1 MRTAIAM
8 PDERE
13 KKLPVWAREKLYGL
27 RQELESSVRHADFV
41 EEENARL
48 RAVIE
53 GRFTGKPED
62 DTFLI
67 NDDTAKELPL
77 GKGPEIRFADFYTVR
92 YGDART
98 SGGGATANL
107 IGGARVLVVETDK
120 PMQLR
125 PTLDPCV
132 IIVAAAP

>member
-1 MRTAIAM
+1 MRTAAAM
-8 PDERE
+8 PVDRE
-13 KKLPVWAREKLYGL
+13 KRLPVWVRDTLRSL
-27 RQELESSVRHADFV
+27 RQELESADRHAASV
-41 EEENARL
+41 EEENERL

-77 GKGPEIRFADFYTVR
+77 GKGPDIRFADFYTVR

-107 IGGARVLVVETDK
+107 TGGARVLVVETDK
-120 PMQLR
+120 PMQIR
-125 PTLDPCV
+125 PTLSPDM
-132 IIVAAAP
+132 IIIAAA